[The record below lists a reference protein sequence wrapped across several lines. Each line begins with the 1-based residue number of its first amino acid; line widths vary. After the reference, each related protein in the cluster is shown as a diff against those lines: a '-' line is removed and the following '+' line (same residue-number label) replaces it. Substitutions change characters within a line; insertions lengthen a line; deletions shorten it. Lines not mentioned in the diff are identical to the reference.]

1 MDFASLLQT
10 LPQDARNDAILQATQ
25 QQIDQLPETMRE
37 EARRLRDTR
46 NNAAILGM
54 GGGGGYE
61 DFEMLNNSR
70 AAQQQVQQ
78 QLEEKYKLE
87 KLRKQA
93 LQFQRDEKEI
103 ILKDKILQNKIQ
115 LHTDDKLL
123 EGILRFIYYDNQ
135 IFLQYPFMLFKALT
149 LHPAVE
155 FKFFDA
161 MLFILKAGVKLP
173 AIKSKFY

>member
-70 AAQQQVQQ
+70 AAQ
-78 QLEEKYKLE
+78 
-87 KLRKQA
+87 
-93 LQFQRDEKEI
+93 
-103 ILKDKILQNKIQ
+103 
-115 LHTDDKLL
+115 
-123 EGILRFIYYDNQ
+123 
-135 IFLQYPFMLFKALT
+135 
-149 LHPAVE
+149 
-155 FKFFDA
+155 
-161 MLFILKAGVKLP
+161 
-173 AIKSKFY
+173 